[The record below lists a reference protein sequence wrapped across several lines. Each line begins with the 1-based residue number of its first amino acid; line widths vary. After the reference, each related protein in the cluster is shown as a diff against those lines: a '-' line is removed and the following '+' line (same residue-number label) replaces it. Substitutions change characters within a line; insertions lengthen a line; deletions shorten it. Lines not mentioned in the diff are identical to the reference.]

1 MPPQAA
7 ATGKQHEERRVHMTR
22 PKPGELRSHT
32 EGPVCWITIDNEP
45 RLNAFTRDMWAA
57 VPAQFAAADADPA
70 VRVIV
75 VTGAGNKSFSAGADI
90 SEFGDNRTGAAARA
104 YDEINHAAYEAILGT
119 TKPTIAMVNG
129 YCFGGACE
137 LAICCDLR
145 IGSEVASFSVPS
157 AKLSLGYNPRWI
169 KPMLAVMTAAKVKE
183 MLFTGRRYSAEDSLA
198 MGLLN
203 MMVPVA
209 KLADETMRLA
219 NEIAANAPLSI
230 RAAKASVDA
239 LSRRP
244 ETADLELL
252 DQLVL
257 GCFDSED
264 FKEGARAFL
273 EKRKPFFKGV

>member
-1 MPPQAA
+1 
-7 ATGKQHEERRVHMTR
+7 MTTS
-22 PKPGELRSHT
+22 KAGCLRSRT
-32 EGPVCWITIDNEP
+32 SGALAWITIDNEP

-57 VPAQFAAADADPA
+57 IPEHFSAADNDPD
-70 VRVIV
+70 VRVII
-75 VTGAGNKSFSAGADI
+75 VTGAGSKAFSAGADI

-104 YDEINHAAYEAILGT
+104 YDEINHAAYEAILNT
-119 TKPTIAMVNG
+119 EKPTIAMVNG

-137 LAICCDLR
+137 LAICCDMR
-145 IGSEVASFSVPS
+145 VGSDTASFSVPS

-183 MLFTGRRYSAEDSLA
+183 MLFTGRRYLAAEALA

-203 MMVPVA
+203 TMVPP
-209 KLADETMRLA
+209 ETLEAETTRLA

-239 LSRRP
+239 LVANP
-244 ETADLELL
+244 ESVDLPAL
-252 DQLVL
+252 DAKVL
-257 GCFDSED
+257 ACFDSED

-273 EKRKPFFKGV
+273 EKRKPVFRGY